1 MNQKMIDRSVEI
13 ARAFGVT
20 KLVLF
25 GSAAESPSTA
35 RDVDLACEGLSGWDL
50 YRLGAKLEE
59 ELGQRVDVIALTPGD
74 EFSDYILEKGRT
86 VYELQ
91 RTPA

>member
-25 GSAAESPSTA
+25 GSAAESPSAPT
-35 RDVDLACEGLSGWDL
+35 S
-50 YRLGAKLEE
+50 
-59 ELGQRVDVIALTPGD
+59 I
-74 EFSDYILEKGRT
+74 
-86 VYELQ
+86 
-91 RTPA
+91 